1 MFYSQNLVT
10 FKLLWQFLKQAM
22 CPKILKQQNLVG
34 LHFDISKLF
43 LTQVR
48 SLALPLALKALAPWI
63 LAPWPLAPRSL
74 VKVLSSYSR
83 NRSSNAPTSRP
94 LTAWWARS
102 RWRRS
107 LTRWRARSR
116 SSGRFRVARSPG
128 TVARS
133 RCWPRPR
140 RGRNSGMGFPRH
152 RKLETW
158 LKNKNYLSYF
168 LDNIFISHCSFFFNP
183 LWFCAYVCY

>member
-1 MFYSQNLVT
+1 MAVSAAGNVPYNPEAAKPGWAPFWHFQAILNSGQVT
-10 FKLLWQFLKQAM
+10 GPTTAT
-22 CPKILKQQNLVG
+22 
-34 LHFDISKLF
+34 D
-43 LTQVR
+43 
-48 SLALPLALKALAPWI
+48 LKALAPWV

-74 VKVLSSYSR
+74 VKVLCSYSR
-83 NRSSNAPTSRP
+83 NRSSNPPTLRP

-128 TVARS
+128 RVARS

-158 LKNKNYLSYF
+158 LKKQKLPVLLFRQHIY
-168 LDNIFISHCSFFFNP
+168 
-183 LWFCAYVCY
+183 